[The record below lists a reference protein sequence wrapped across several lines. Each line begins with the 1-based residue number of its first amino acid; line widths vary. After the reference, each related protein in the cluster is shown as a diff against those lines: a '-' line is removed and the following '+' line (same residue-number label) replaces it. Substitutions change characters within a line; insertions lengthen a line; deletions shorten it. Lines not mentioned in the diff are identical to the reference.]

1 MRRYPQL
8 PLAVRS
14 GAAGVRLL
22 GGVALVAA
30 VWCLLLPRLLDLGP
44 IRRHV
49 QLMEAR
55 GVDPSAMYYTE
66 LERLPLR
73 PDWIAD
79 RIHLWPG
86 D

>member
-1 MRRYPQL
+1 MRRRPH
-8 PLAVRS
+8 PPSPVRS
-14 GAAGVRLL
+14 SAAGARLL
-22 GGVALVAA
+22 GGVALMAA
-30 VWCLLLPRLLDLGP
+30 VWCLLLPRLLALEP

-66 LERLPLR
+66 LERLPLQ
-73 PDWIAD
+73 PDWIAG